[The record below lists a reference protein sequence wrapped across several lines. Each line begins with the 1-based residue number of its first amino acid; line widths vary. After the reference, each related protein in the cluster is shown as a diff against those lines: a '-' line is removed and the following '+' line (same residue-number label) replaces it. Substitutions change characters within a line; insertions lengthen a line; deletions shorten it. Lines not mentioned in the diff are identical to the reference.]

1 MSVENKLKQVT
12 DSIHGTIFLSS
23 FESELIST
31 PYFYRLHDIYQSS
44 TVYMTFPSNRTK
56 RYEHSLGVMQL
67 ASRMLFSSIANAD
80 EKTTSSFFD
89 ELENRFAD
97 VYDSIMETCN
107 DQNGGGGYFSKI
119 KDYMNEAFDE
129 RNNGINCF
137 WDSVEKTVLP
147 ENMND
152 GDGNFFSEFALNQFQ
167 YYPMVRDTAAQN
179 SVSIEIRRVFL
190 YRCLLQALRIVALF
204 HDVGHPPYSHIIE
217 EVLTDLPKT
226 HDMSTWDETKKN
238 DFVRC
243 MKRFV
248 SSDSRDAFKCNSIY
262 VKKSLRK
269 GHTHERIG
277 FSLLQYAF
285 SAAIERMIIQYRNE
299 TDSADAFRAIS
310 IYLITA
316 AEFSLAILS
325 NYDTFFEAVHS
336 IVDGIM
342 DADRLDYIV
351 RDTYNS
357 GVDWG
362 DIPYDR
368 LIIPMKM
375 MKYTAGSE
383 EGFVFAFPRKLE
395 EDINDILITR
405 YKLFTKINFH
415 HKCKKTAVALQT
427 CVRLLAIDYLTHK
440 NDNDCINP
448 EIAVLWTAL
457 SSTSGEFRRRIMQWN
472 DSFLISTL
480 HKSLVKIGNSKKS
493 SDALLKTNLEE
504 ILLNTKKYY
513 SFIKRGQ
520 DSKAFIDLVLKKANI
535 SREALEKFRGE
546 EFYKCKV
553 TEDQYHATSNPD
565 EKLTQDYSNAK
576 DSVARSK
583 NLLILADTGD
593 LELFGA
599 CGLENADDLFIKELE
614 AMKSEGKIDDYRSV
628 TCTERS
634 KIGLPKHESIFDEIY
649 LYDGSSEAVPLDINV
664 SLKPQIITMMHSSP
678 WIYTYVKPPG
688 STGRPTSSSEFNVM
702 MKEVRERLSDALAN
716 ELHRQETSIFGSYNI
731 HQ

>member
-1 MSVENKLKQVT
+1 MFEMAYRQKEYKMSVENKLKQVT

-310 IYLITA
+310 IYLIT
-316 AEFSLAILS
+316 
-325 NYDTFFEAVHS
+325 V
-336 IVDGIM
+336 
-342 DADRLDYIV
+342 
-351 RDTYNS
+351 
-357 GVDWG
+357 
-362 DIPYDR
+362 
-368 LIIPMKM
+368 
-375 MKYTAGSE
+375 
-383 EGFVFAFPRKLE
+383 
-395 EDINDILITR
+395 
-405 YKLFTKINFH
+405 
-415 HKCKKTAVALQT
+415 
-427 CVRLLAIDYLTHK
+427 
-440 NDNDCINP
+440 
-448 EIAVLWTAL
+448 
-457 SSTSGEFRRRIMQWN
+457 
-472 DSFLISTL
+472 
-480 HKSLVKIGNSKKS
+480 
-493 SDALLKTNLEE
+493 
-504 ILLNTKKYY
+504 
-513 SFIKRGQ
+513 
-520 DSKAFIDLVLKKANI
+520 
-535 SREALEKFRGE
+535 
-546 EFYKCKV
+546 
-553 TEDQYHATSNPD
+553 
-565 EKLTQDYSNAK
+565 
-576 DSVARSK
+576 
-583 NLLILADTGD
+583 
-593 LELFGA
+593 
-599 CGLENADDLFIKELE
+599 
-614 AMKSEGKIDDYRSV
+614 
-628 TCTERS
+628 
-634 KIGLPKHESIFDEIY
+634 
-649 LYDGSSEAVPLDINV
+649 
-664 SLKPQIITMMHSSP
+664 
-678 WIYTYVKPPG
+678 
-688 STGRPTSSSEFNVM
+688 
-702 MKEVRERLSDALAN
+702 
-716 ELHRQETSIFGSYNI
+716 
-731 HQ
+731 